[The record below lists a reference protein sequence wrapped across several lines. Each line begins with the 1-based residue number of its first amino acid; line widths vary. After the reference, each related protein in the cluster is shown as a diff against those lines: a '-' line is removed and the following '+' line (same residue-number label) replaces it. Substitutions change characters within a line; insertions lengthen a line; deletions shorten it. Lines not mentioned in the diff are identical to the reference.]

1 MNPPYNARV
10 SDPIRVLLID
20 DHAVVRRG
28 LRMLVESE
36 NGLVVV
42 GEAQDRA
49 GALPLAQG
57 EQPDVIVLDLDLGA
71 ESGLDMIEDLLSISP
86 GARILVLTGMRDLT
100 AHRRAFNLGAT
111 GLVEK
116 DSAAEVLVKAIRR
129 VAGGEVWV
137 DPAKMVGVLADASGP
152 AVPPGVRRDDPEAA
166 RIAQL
171 SARELEVTALIGEGL
186 CNKKIGERLSIT
198 ETTVRH
204 HLTSIFSKLKVHDRL
219 ELLLYAYRHRIL
231 KPPTA

>member
-1 MNPPYNARV
+1 MNLPENAPV
-10 SDPIRVLLID
+10 SESVRVLLID

-36 NGLVVV
+36 QGLVVV
-42 GEAQDRA
+42 GEAGDRA

-57 EQPDVIVLDLDLGA
+57 EQPDVVVLDLDLGA
-71 ESGLDMIEDLLSISP
+71 ESGLDMIGDLLATSP
-86 GARILVLTGMRDLT
+86 GVRILVLTGMRDLT

-116 DSAAEVLVKAIRR
+116 DAAAEVLVKAIRR
-129 VAGGEVWV
+129 VACGEVWV
-137 DPAKMVGVLADASGP
+137 DPEKMAGVLADASGP
-152 AVPPGVRRDDPEAA
+152 AVPPGVRRDDPEVA

-171 SARELEVTALIGEGL
+171 SARELEVTSLIGEGL

-204 HLTSIFSKLKVHDRL
+204 HLTSIFGKLRVHDRL

-231 KPPTA
+231 KPPTT